1 MGFKQNCTI
10 NCFTA
15 LVINPVKQK
24 YEGQVVLVTV
34 VFQWTEMLERVNDP
48 KSGGSVQEL
57 RPTDGKPLRQKSKNQ
72 VSHPGEDSGI

>member
-48 KSGGSVQEL
+48 KSGGSVQE
-57 RPTDGKPLRQKSKNQ
+57 
-72 VSHPGEDSGI
+72 